1 MRVKSVLWVFLAFVF
16 CAGAAGA
23 AEEVPFH
30 IGIMTG
36 TVSQSEDDLR
46 GAELMIQKYG
56 STSEGGMITHI
67 TYPDSFMSEMET
79 TIGQTILKKILTLI

>member
-46 GAELMIQKYG
+46 GAELMIQ
-56 STSEGGMITHI
+56 
-67 TYPDSFMSEMET
+67 
-79 TIGQTILKKILTLI
+79 